1 MLMFFA
7 LSITGQKRLQITEKN
22 MREVIFREAG
32 ENESVVEIQS
42 NVPLDFESTMD
53 KQVNIY
59 DKKQEG
65 GFFYYKL
72 KFPTGNN
79 YKGRR
84 LTIKSYGFLNYDY
97 PIELKAKVPVG
108 LLVSDPDIKVEMD
121 IITLIN
127 SNVIFALVQEVG
139 LKEIKYKRYDNP
151 SGPIYIKEKSDVYMI
166 KYINGTSDIFQP
178 EPVQPAVTNTASQT
192 NTSNPLNGQNHPAEP
207 EMVFVEGGTFW
218 MGCTEEQ
225 GRDCRPT
232 ESPLHSVTLSSFYIG
247 KYVITQKQWKNI
259 MGTDPSQKKGDNNPV
274 DNISWEEAQEF
285 INKLNKAT
293 GKQYRLPTEAE
304 WEFVARGGVK
314 SNGYKYSGSNSLNSV
329 AWISSKNKVRT
340 GPVGK
345 RQPNELGIYDM
356 SGNVWEWCND
366 WFDIYNSNAQTNPIG
381 PTTGTKRVIRGG
393 RWNSAAQDCR
403 VSSRIGYSP
412 NSRGRNSYFGFRVV
426 LSK

>member
-7 LSITGQKRLQITEKN
+7 LSITGQKRLQVTEKN
-22 MREVIFREAG
+22 MSEVIFREAG
-32 ENESVVEIQS
+32 DNESVVEIQS

-53 KQVNIY
+53 KLVNVY
-59 DKKQEG
+59 EKKQEG

-121 IITLIN
+121 IITLKN

-139 LKEIKYKRYDNP
+139 LEEIKYKRYDNP
-151 SGPIYIKEKSDVYMI
+151 SGPNYIMKKSDVYMI
-166 KYINGTSDIFQP
+166 KYINGTSDIFQQESTLP
-178 EPVQPAVTNTASQT
+178 PPVTKTTPPSIPP
-192 NTSNPLNGQNHPAEP
+192 SGHPAEP

-218 MGCTEEQ
+218 MGCTDEQ
-225 GRDCRPT
+225 GRDCRST
-232 ESPLHSVTLSSFYIG
+232 ERPLHSVTVSSFNIG
-247 KYVITQKQWKNI
+247 KYVITQKQWKII

-304 WEFVARGGVK
+304 WEFAARGGVNSK
-314 SNGYKYSGSNSLNSV
+314 GYKYSGSNSLNSV

-366 WFDIYNSNAQTNPIG
+366 WFDSYNSNTQTNPLG

-403 VSSRIGYSP
+403 VSSRIGYFP

-426 LSK
+426 IPQ